1 MFGKKAFKL
10 ISELDLSMDLLP
22 FNEILVKEVL
32 DEMNSL
38 YKENLYDSNAIRN
51 DDNMTLLPSVQLRHI
66 VLTRNKRCL
75 LAYVYNRMRK
85 IRDLRWELGSILPP
99 EINSNLLNAEVQW
112 FQAYNKSLATYMRSL
127 GEDYGFNIT
136 ANMLPPK
143 TPYVEVKCV
152 TDFGKLELED
162 GQVILL
168 KKNTYHLLPRAVC
181 EPLIRQ
187 EIYYLKIS
195 SLSSW
200 DDTGMR

>member
-1 MFGKKAFKL
+1 MFGKKAYKL

-66 VLTRNKRCL
+66 ALTRNKRCL

-187 EIYYLKIS
+187 GILEHNS
-195 SLSSW
+195 S
-200 DDTGMR
+200 

>member
-1 MFGKKAFKL
+1 MFGRKACKL
-10 ISELDLSMDLLP
+10 ITELDLSADILP
-22 FNEILVKEVL
+22 FNEIVVKEVI
-32 DEMNSL
+32 DEMHFL
-38 YKENLYDSNAIRN
+38 YKANMSDSNAIRN
-51 DDNMTLLPSVQLRHI
+51 DDNMALLPSVQLRHI
-66 VLTRNKRCL
+66 ALTRNKRCL
-75 LAYVYNRMRK
+75 LTYVYNRMRR

-99 EINSNLLNAEVQW
+99 EINSNLLNAEAQW
-112 FQAYNKSLATYMRSL
+112 FQTYNKSLATYMRSL

-152 TDFGKLELED
+152 TDFGRLELED

-187 EIYYLKIS
+187 GILEHNS
-195 SLSSW
+195 
-200 DDTGMR
+200 T

>member
-66 VLTRNKRCL
+66 ALTRNKRCL

-187 EIYYLKIS
+187 GILEHNS
-195 SLSSW
+195 S
-200 DDTGMR
+200 